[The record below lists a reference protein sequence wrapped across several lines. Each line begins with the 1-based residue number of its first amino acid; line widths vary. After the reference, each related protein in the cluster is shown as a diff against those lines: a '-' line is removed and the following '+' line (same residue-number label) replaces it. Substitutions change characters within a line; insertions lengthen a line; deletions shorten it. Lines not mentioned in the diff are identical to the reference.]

1 MNAMVLSSGVGVRLR
16 PITYHTP
23 KPMVKILDL
32 PMVCFSM
39 YPLIP
44 YTNAFVFNLS
54 YLASKLHN
62 ALLKLPVK
70 KQFVLEGDKPLGVTK
85 GILNA
90 KNFLEDDKDF
100 FVANAD
106 TVFLP
111 ESKDFM
117 KECLDFHASSNSVA
131 TFVVIDHKSDHIK
144 LEIDSDNNLKAVTK
158 DKGFHFIGYYILN
171 KKFFD
176 FLSYDPDLFK
186 CVFEAQTEH
195 VVKCFVTKGLW
206 FEVGNEPDLLKAR
219 EYMKGCSSAYLEEL
233 IKFFT

>member
-1 MNAMVLSSGVGVRLR
+1 MNTLVLSSGLGSRLR

-44 YTNAFVFNLS
+44 YTNTFVFNLS

-62 ALLKLPVK
+62 ALLGIPVK
-70 KQFVLEGDKPLGVTK
+70 KQFVMEGDKPLGVTK

-90 KNFLEDDKDF
+90 KSFLEDGENF
-100 FVANAD
+100 FVVNAD

-111 ESKDFM
+111 EKKDFI
-117 KECLDFHASSNSVA
+117 KQCLDFHNNSNSIA
-131 TFVVIDHKSDHIK
+131 TFVVMDFESDHIK
-144 LEIDSDNNLKAVTK
+144 LAIDDENTLVGVKK

-171 KKFFD
+171 KKFFE
-176 FLSYDPDLFK
+176 FLSYDSDLFK
-186 CVFEAQTEH
+186 CVLKAGKTNN
-195 VVKCFVTKGLW
+195 VKCFVSKGLW
-206 FEVGNEPDLLKAR
+206 FEVGNGTSLIEARNFLKG
-219 EYMKGCSSAYLEEL
+219 YSNTYLEEL
-233 IKFFT
+233 LKFYR